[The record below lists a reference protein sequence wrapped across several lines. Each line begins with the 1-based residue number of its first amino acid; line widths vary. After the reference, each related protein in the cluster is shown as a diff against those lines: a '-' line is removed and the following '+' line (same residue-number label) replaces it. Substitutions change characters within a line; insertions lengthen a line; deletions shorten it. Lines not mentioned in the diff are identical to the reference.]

1 MGRRGRE
8 QALDRFGWDDYL
20 TRLAE
25 LYTLVREQ
33 HAR

>member
-8 QALDRFGWDDYL
+8 QALDRFGWSDYL

-25 LYTLVREQ
+25 LYDRI
-33 HAR
+33 RS